1 MQKGEVRVD
10 ILLVS
15 GFLGA
20 GKTSFIK
27 AMTRATGRQFVVL
40 ENEFGKLNLDGPLLQ
55 KEAGLS
61 LGLISSLFIPLVC
74 QKAVDGA
81 FGKIVDV

>member
-40 ENEFGKLNLDGPLLQ
+40 ENEFGELNLDGTLLQ
-55 KEAGLS
+55 KGAGLAGEEKPQMQIWELTEGCILS
-61 LGLISSLFIPLVC
+61 LIHI
-74 QKAVDGA
+74 
-81 FGKIVDV
+81 

>member
-40 ENEFGKLNLDGPLLQ
+40 ENEFGELK
-55 KEAGLS
+55 
-61 LGLISSLFIPLVC
+61 VR
-74 QKAVDGA
+74 
-81 FGKIVDV
+81 

>member
-1 MQKGEVRVD
+1 MD

-40 ENEFGKLNLDGPLLQ
+40 ENEFGEPEDERGDCRSALPP
-55 KEAGLS
+55 
-61 LGLISSLFIPLVC
+61 SLFND
-74 QKAVDGA
+74 KAHV
-81 FGKIVDV
+81 F